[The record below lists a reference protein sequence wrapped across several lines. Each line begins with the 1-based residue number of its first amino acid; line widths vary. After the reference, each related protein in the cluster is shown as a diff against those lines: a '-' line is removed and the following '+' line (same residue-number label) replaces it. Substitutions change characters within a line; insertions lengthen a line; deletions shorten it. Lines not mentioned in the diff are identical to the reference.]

1 MEQLLSKFVSR
12 KLAAAVISVI
22 GLVAVGAHAEA
33 AAVAVAYLTA
43 QGVVDVVDVRQ
54 AVKVA
59 QDVLEVSEEVVEGVE
74 EEVAE

>member
-1 MEQLLSKFVSR
+1 M
-12 KLAAAVISVI
+12 
-22 GLVAVGAHAEA
+22 
-33 AAVAVAYLTA
+33 AYLTA